1 MKGELKMDVSEYLPL
16 RDVVFNTLRQ
26 AILRGE
32 MEPGERLMEIQLSQ
46 KLGVS
51 RTPIREAL
59 TRLEAERL
67 IKQTSSGMVV
77 VGISKKDV
85 EEMYAVKKA
94 MEPYATELA
103 VKNMSAEGLE
113 KLREILEQQEFYV
126 TKSNAEKIKD
136 LDTEFHDIIY
146 SESASPTLESILS
159 PLHHKLMR
167 FRKVSLQF
175 SDRST
180 QSVEEHKQLFEAI
193 EAGDAKKAKELMAEH
208 VNNACKNIM
217 GGM

>member
-1 MKGELKMDVSEYLPL
+1 MLKIKSSSEQIYDYIVHEIEIGNFESGKRLSE
-16 RDVVFNTLRQ
+16 
-26 AILRGE
+26 AE
-32 MEPGERLMEIQLSQ
+32 LMEIF
-46 KLGVS
+46 GIS
-51 RTPIREAL
+51 RTPIREAI

-67 IKQTSSGMVV
+67 IKQTSSGMIV

-208 VNNACKNIM
+208 VNNACNNIM

>member
-1 MKGELKMDVSEYLPL
+1 M
-16 RDVVFNTLRQ
+16 
-26 AILRGE
+26 
-32 MEPGERLMEIQLSQ
+32 
-46 KLGVS
+46 
-51 RTPIREAL
+51 
-59 TRLEAERL
+59 
-67 IKQTSSGMVV
+67 IKQTSSRIIV

-103 VKNMSAEGLE
+103 VKKLSAEGLE

-136 LDTEFHDIIY
+136 LDTGDHIIY
-146 SESASPTLESILS
+146 SESARPTLESILS

-175 SDRST
+175 SDRKHAHA
-180 QSVEEHKQLFEAI
+180 VKKQLFEAI